1 MGSMK
6 KNDLIDYIRERFAV
20 EADFPF
26 KEDNVYVFRH
36 ERNRKWFAIMM
47 NVPYLVLGI
56 DKPGEVDIIDI
67 KCGPILMGI
76 FRREE
81 GILPGYHMNKDNGAT
96 IMLDGTAKDETIKEL
111 MDISYHMTKGKNTM
125 NLKELRAKHSLT
137 QAALAKELGVT
148 SKTISLLEGGKL
160 KLSEKL
166 SGKIKDV
173 YGVIIEPAKAEME
186 KVPAKVEKKTKAV
199 AKKAHTAKQKAKEV
213 EAVAENKA
221 EAVEKKVEEAAI
233 EVEKKAED
241 VAATAAE
248 VVLEVEKKADK
259 GRRKTK
265 AKVQN
270 EKPAVEV
277 AAEAVAEVVATVKE
291 KAKVAEKK
299 AAKKTQKPKTR
310 KPAAKAATVKKTAN
324 RTPEKKIPTIIIQ
337 SPLGGEI
344 SSDEILE
351 KLGDVEKAYVRV
363 DQNKAYWVKGDKT
376 GDIDL
381 W

>member
-81 GILPGYHMNKDNGAT
+81 GILPGYHMNKDNWAT

-111 MDISYHMTKGKNTM
+111 VDISYHMTKGKNTM

>member
-47 NVPYLVLGI
+47 NVPYLALGI

-81 GILPGYHMNKDNGAT
+81 GILPGYHMNKDNWAT

-111 MDISYHMTKGKNTM
+111 VDISYHMTKGKNTM
-125 NLKELRAKHSLT
+125 NLKELRAKHNLT

-166 SGKIKDV
+166 SRKIQEV
-173 YGVIIEPAKAEME
+173 YGEIIEPAMTEVKKA
-186 KVPAKVEKKTKAV
+186 PAKVEKKAKATE
-199 AKKAHTAKQKAKEV
+199 KKVRTAKQKVKEV
-213 EAVAENKA
+213 EANVEKTAEAVTKEVENKA
-221 EAVEKKVEEAAI
+221 
-233 EVEKKAED
+233 D
-241 VAATAAE
+241 VVATAVAE
-248 VVLEVEKKADK
+248 TVLEAEKKADK

-270 EKPAVEV
+270 DKPSVEV
-277 AAEAVAEVVATVKE
+277 AAEAVAEVVAVAEE
-291 KAKVAEKK
+291 KAKEAEKK
-299 AAKKTQKPKTR
+299 VVKKTQKPRAR
-310 KPAAKAATVKKTAN
+310 KPAAKTATAKKAEK
-324 RTPEKKIPTIIIQ
+324 RAPEKKIPTIIIQ
-337 SPLGGEI
+337 SPSGSEI
-344 SSDEILE
+344 TSDEIIE

-363 DQNKAYWVKGDKT
+363 DQNKAYWVNGEKT

>member
-47 NVPYLVLGI
+47 NVPYLALGI

-81 GILPGYHMNKDNGAT
+81 GILPGYHMNKDNWAT

-125 NLKELRAKHSLT
+125 NLKELRAKHNLT

-166 SGKIKDV
+166 SRKIQEV
-173 YGVIIEPAKAEME
+173 YGEIIEPAMTEVKKA
-186 KVPAKVEKKTKAV
+186 PAKLEKKAKATE
-199 AKKAHTAKQKAKEV
+199 KKVRTAKQKVKEV
-213 EAVAENKA
+213 EANVEKTAEAVTKEVENKA
-221 EAVEKKVEEAAI
+221 
-233 EVEKKAED
+233 D
-241 VAATAAE
+241 VVATAVAE
-248 VVLEVEKKADK
+248 TVLEAEKKADK

-270 EKPAVEV
+270 DKPSVEV
-277 AAEAVAEVVATVKE
+277 AAEAVAEVVAVAEE
-291 KAKVAEKK
+291 KAKEAEKK
-299 AAKKTQKPKTR
+299 VVKKTQKPRAR
-310 KPAAKAATVKKTAN
+310 KPAAKTATAKKAEK
-324 RTPEKKIPTIIIQ
+324 RAPEKKIPTIIIQ
-337 SPLGGEI
+337 SPSGSEI
-344 SSDEILE
+344 TSDEIIE

-363 DQNKAYWVKGDKT
+363 DQNKAYWVNGEKT

>member
-47 NVPYLVLGI
+47 NVPYLALGI

-81 GILPGYHMNKDNGAT
+81 GILPGYHMNKDNWAT

-166 SGKIKDV
+166 SGKIQEV
-173 YGVIIEPAKAEME
+173 YGEIIEPAMTEVKKA
-186 KVPAKVEKKTKAV
+186 PAKLEKK
-199 AKKAHTAKQKAKEV
+199 AKTTEKKVRTAKQKVKEV
-213 EAVAENKA
+213 EANVEKTAEAVTKEVENKA
-221 EAVEKKVEEAAI
+221 
-233 EVEKKAED
+233 D
-241 VAATAAE
+241 VVATAVAE
-248 VVLEVEKKADK
+248 TVLEAEKKADK

-270 EKPAVEV
+270 DKPSVEV
-277 AAEAVAEVVATVKE
+277 AAEAVAEVVAVAEE
-291 KAKVAEKK
+291 KAKEAEKK
-299 AAKKTQKPKTR
+299 VVKKTQKPRAR
-310 KPAAKAATVKKTAN
+310 KPAAKTATAKKAEK
-324 RTPEKKIPTIIIQ
+324 RAPEKKIPTIIIQ
-337 SPLGGEI
+337 SPSGSEI
-344 SSDEILE
+344 TSDEIIE

-363 DQNKAYWVKGDKT
+363 DQNKAYWVNGEKT
-376 GDIDL
+376 GEIDL

>member
-47 NVPYLVLGI
+47 NVPYLALGI

-81 GILPGYHMNKDNGAT
+81 GILPGYHMNKDNWAT

-125 NLKELRAKHSLT
+125 NLKELRAKHNLT

-166 SGKIKDV
+166 SRKIQEV
-173 YGVIIEPAKAEME
+173 YGEIIEPAMTEVKKA
-186 KVPAKVEKKTKAV
+186 PAKVEKKAKATE
-199 AKKAHTAKQKAKEV
+199 KKVRTAKQKVKEV
-213 EAVAENKA
+213 EANVEKTAEAVTKEVENKA
-221 EAVEKKVEEAAI
+221 
-233 EVEKKAED
+233 D
-241 VAATAAE
+241 VVATAVAE
-248 VVLEVEKKADK
+248 TVLEAEKKADK

-270 EKPAVEV
+270 DKPSVEV
-277 AAEAVAEVVATVKE
+277 AAEAVAEVVAVAEE
-291 KAKVAEKK
+291 KAKEAEKK
-299 AAKKTQKPKTR
+299 VVKKTQKPRAR
-310 KPAAKAATVKKTAN
+310 KPAAKTATAKKAEK
-324 RTPEKKIPTIIIQ
+324 RAPEKKIPTIIIQ
-337 SPLGGEI
+337 SPSGSEI
-344 SSDEILE
+344 TSDEIIE

-363 DQNKAYWVKGDKT
+363 DQNKAYWVNGEKT

>member
-1 MGSMK
+1 MK

-81 GILPGYHMNKDNGAT
+81 GILPGYHMNKDNWAT

-111 MDISYHMTKGKNTM
+111 VDISYHMTKGKNTM

-166 SGKIKDV
+166 SGKIQEV
-173 YGVIIEPAKAEME
+173 YGEIIEPAMTEVKKA
-186 KVPAKVEKKTKAV
+186 PAKLEKKANATE
-199 AKKAHTAKQKAKEV
+199 KKVRTAKQKVKEV
-213 EAVAENKA
+213 EANVEKTA
-221 EAVEKKVEEAAI
+221 EAVTK
-233 EVEKKAED
+233 EVEKKAD
-241 VAATAAE
+241 VIATAVAE
-248 VVLEVEKKADK
+248 TVLEAEKKADK

-270 EKPAVEV
+270 DKPSVEV
-277 AAEAVAEVVATVKE
+277 AAEAVTEVVAVAEE
-291 KAKVAEKK
+291 KAKAAEKK
-299 AAKKTQKPKTR
+299 AVKKTQKPKTQ
-310 KPAAKAATVKKTAN
+310 KPAAKAATVKETAK
-324 RTPEKKIPTIIIQ
+324 RAHEKKIPTIIIQ

>member
-47 NVPYLVLGI
+47 NVPYLALGI

-81 GILPGYHMNKDNGAT
+81 GILPGYHMNKDNWAT

-111 MDISYHMTKGKNTM
+111 VDISYHMTKGKNTM
-125 NLKELRAKHSLT
+125 NLKELRAKHNLT

-166 SGKIKDV
+166 SRKIQEV
-173 YGVIIEPAKAEME
+173 YGEIIEPAMTEVKKA
-186 KVPAKVEKKTKAV
+186 PAKLEKKAKATE
-199 AKKAHTAKQKAKEV
+199 KKVRTAKQKVKEV
-213 EAVAENKA
+213 EANVEKTA
-221 EAVEKKVEEAAI
+221 EAVTK
-233 EVEKKAED
+233 EVEKKAD
-241 VAATAAE
+241 VVATAVAE
-248 VVLEVEKKADK
+248 TVLEAEKKADK

-270 EKPAVEV
+270 DKPSVEV
-277 AAEAVAEVVATVKE
+277 AAEAVAEVVAVAEE
-291 KAKVAEKK
+291 KAKEAEKK
-299 AAKKTQKPKTR
+299 DVKKTQKPRAR
-310 KPAAKAATVKKTAN
+310 KPAAKTATAKKAEK
-324 RTPEKKIPTIIIQ
+324 RAPEKKIPTIIIQ
-337 SPLGGEI
+337 SPSGSEI
-344 SSDEILE
+344 TSDEIIE

-363 DQNKAYWVKGDKT
+363 DQNKAYWVNGEKT

>member
-47 NVPYLVLGI
+47 NVPYLALGI

-81 GILPGYHMNKDNGAT
+81 GILPGYHMNKDNWAT

-111 MDISYHMTKGKNTM
+111 VDISYHMTKGKNTM

-166 SGKIKDV
+166 SGKIKDA
-173 YGVIIEPAKAEME
+173 YGVVIEPAKADM
-186 KVPAKVEKKTKAV
+186 KKAPAKVEKKTKATG
-199 AKKAHTAKQKAKEV
+199 KKVRTAKQKAEEV
-213 EAVAENKA
+213 EAN
-221 EAVEKKVEEAAI
+221 
-233 EVEKKAED
+233 VEKKAEA

-259 GRRKTK
+259 GPRKTK

-270 EKPAVEV
+270 DKPTVEV
-277 AAEAVAEVVATVKE
+277 AAEAGAEVVVAVEE
-291 KAKVAEKK
+291 KAKAAEKK
-299 AAKKTQKPKTR
+299 AVKKAQKPKTQ
-310 KPAAKAATVKKTAN
+310 KPAAKAATVKKTAK
-324 RTPEKKIPTIIIQ
+324 RTHEKKIPTIIIQ